1 MLMIVQDFRVAS
13 LLKSNGNR
21 AVVNVHQHGRG
32 LPLPMRKN
40 VQSEDTCIKCA
51 SFVDCQTT

>member
-1 MLMIVQDFRVAS
+1 MIVQDFRVAS